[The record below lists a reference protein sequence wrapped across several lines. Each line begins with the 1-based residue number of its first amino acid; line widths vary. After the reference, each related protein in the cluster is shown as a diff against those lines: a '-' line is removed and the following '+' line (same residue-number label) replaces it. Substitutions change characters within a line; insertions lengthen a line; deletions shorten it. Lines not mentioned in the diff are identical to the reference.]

1 MLPPNPLDLI
11 LKMKSLRICADCKPA
26 DIWKA
31 VAMENKTE
39 KLTLLLDPA
48 NQPAFRQ
55 HERTWQTNRYVYPVV
70 SRRSGGVSVGV
81 NLNPDKVCNFDCIYC
96 SVDRK
101 LPGDSPEIYLSLLQ
115 MELADMLD
123 RVTSG
128 EIFSHPVFS
137 GVTPPLRRL
146 NDIAFSGDGE
156 PTSCP
161 SLSACVQIAAD
172 ELARRHLSA
181 VKIVLI
187 TNATLFHRPAVK
199 SALELM
205 DRNNGEIWAK
215 LDAGTANYY
224 RLIDRTTVPY
234 DRILE
239 NIQTA
244 AKARPIVIQTLFM
257 SVHGAAPSTDENA
270 AYIGRLNTIL
280 NSGGKL
286 KLVQIYTVARDPAE
300 HFASPLP
307 LAELQAIAENIR
319 ASLPNLP
326 VEVFP

>member
-1 MLPPNPLDLI
+1 
-11 LKMKSLRICADCKPA
+11 
-26 DIWKA
+26 
-31 VAMENKTE
+31 MENE
-39 KLTLLLDPA
+39 IQRLAPLIDPA
-48 NQPAFRQ
+48 NQSAFRQ
-55 HERTWQTNRYVYPVV
+55 HQRTWQSNRYVYPVV
-70 SRRSGGVSVGV
+70 SRRSGGVSLGV

-101 LPGDSPEIYLSLLQ
+101 LPGDLPEINLAVLRI
-115 MELADMLD
+115 ELAHMLNS
-123 RVTSG
+123 VINN

-172 ELARRHLSA
+172 ELALRHLTA

-205 DRNNGEIWAK
+205 DRTNGEIWAK
-215 LDAGTANYY
+215 LDAGTAEYY
-224 RLIDRTTVPY
+224 RLIDRTTVPFE
-234 DRILE
+234 RILE
-239 NIQTA
+239 NIKVA
-244 AKARPIVIQTLFM
+244 AQARPIVIQTLFM
-257 SVHGAAPSTDENA
+257 RVHGMPPSPDEII
-270 AYIGRLNTIL
+270 AYSGRLNAIL
-280 NSGGKL
+280 KAGGKL
-286 KLVQIYTVARDPAE
+286 KFVQIYTVARNPAE
-300 HFASPLP
+300 AFASPLP
-307 LAELQAIAENIR
+307 LTELQAIASHIQEL
-319 ASLPNLP
+319 LPTLP